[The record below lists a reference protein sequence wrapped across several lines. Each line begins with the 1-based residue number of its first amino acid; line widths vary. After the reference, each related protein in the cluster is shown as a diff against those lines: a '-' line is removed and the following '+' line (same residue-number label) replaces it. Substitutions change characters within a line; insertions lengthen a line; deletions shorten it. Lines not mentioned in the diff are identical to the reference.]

1 MDTDVLDIPSVTE
14 SQAIDQSA
22 SYFDASLT
30 LFHRCNSARS
40 PETITFD
47 DYIQGIR
54 SGRWIKEVNEIR
66 EAKKNPAINLQEM
79 KKRNLK
85 AVKISGTFNG
95 LDQNSLIQHS
105 KLLCLDLDN
114 LGDKLKMI
122 RSNLNN
128 DRYVFAN
135 HLSAGGEGLKV
146 IVKINANN
154 AIEHKGCFRAAYKHF
169 DKYITNGGRLDD
181 KPSNV
186 SSNCFVSY
194 DPDVWVSDRP
204 CSVFEPLTDQEPF
217 ILSVP
222 KQREQNTVEIRDSV
236 DLVEKGE
243 KKEGVIS
250 VESKDSKDSK
260 DSTDL
265 HRNKQIRKKA
275 EARLNAMEQGDSLH
289 IKKLYDKYLAN
300 RRAIRGERYKFLQN
314 VIPAIYP
321 VFSTQVIDQL
331 LLLHYDLN
339 TGSWNTSRSEHKKEI
354 VQMLKD
360 WSANDY
366 PAQLSADELIH
377 YNILDDEYQKAA
389 FRICRGLSNTKD
401 ANGSFSM
408 SFNNMGSRIGHNRKT
423 GEAVLQELCANQII
437 QQTQRG
443 VARSKGQ
450 LGKATRWKWILNK

>member
-1 MDTDVLDIPSVTE
+1 MDTNVLDIQSVTE
-14 SQAIDQSA
+14 SQAIDLSA
-22 SYFDASLT
+22 SYFDALFT
-30 LFHRCNSARS
+30 LFHRCNSTRS
-40 PETITFD
+40 SETITFD
-47 DYIQGIR
+47 DYIEGIR
-54 SGRWIKEVNEIR
+54 SGRWIEEVNQIR
-66 EAKKNPAINLQEM
+66 EAKKDPTINLQEM
-79 KKRNLK
+79 KKRTLK

-95 LDQNSLIQHS
+95 LDQDSLIQHS

-122 RSNLNN
+122 RNNLNN
-128 DRYVFAN
+128 DRYVFVN

-154 AIEHKGCFRAAYKHF
+154 AIEHKGCFQAAYKHF
-169 DKYITNGGRLDD
+169 NKYIPEGGRLDD

-194 DPDVWVSDRP
+194 DPDVWVSDRL
-204 CSVFEPLTDQEPF
+204 CSVFEPLPDQEPF

-222 KQREQNTVEIRDSV
+222 KQKEQRTVEIGDSV
-236 DLVEKGE
+236 DLGEKGE
-243 KKEGVIS
+243 KKEEVIS
-250 VESKDSKDSK
+250 VESKDS
-260 DSTDL
+260 TDL
-265 HRNKQIRKKA
+265 QRNKHVRKKA
-275 EARLNAMEQGDSLH
+275 EARLKAMEQGDSLH

-321 VFSTQVIDQL
+321 VFSTEVIIQL

-339 TGSWNTSRSEHKKEI
+339 TGSWNTSRSEHAKEI

-366 PAQLSADELIH
+366 PAQLSAHELMH

-389 FRICRGLSNTKD
+389 FRICKGLSNVKD
-401 ANGSFSM
+401 ANGSFTM
-408 SFNNMGSRIGHNRKT
+408 SFNNMGFRIGHNRKT
-423 GEAVLQELCANQII
+423 GEAVLQELCANQTI